1 MNPAKLA
8 RLREIE
14 QIYNFDDV
22 SQAESVNMLGNQNNP
37 YPLNN
42 PNLISALGKPPLN
55 YGSSGGYSKRNILAS
70 ERSSVYGAKSNSAQ
84 RKIIQQDLDNT

>member
-14 QIYNFDDV
+14 QIYNFDEV
-22 SQAESVNMLGNQNNP
+22 SQVDSVNLIGNQNNP

-55 YGSSGGYSKRNILAS
+55 YISGAHSNYSKRNIIAAS
-70 ERSSVYGAKSNSAQ
+70 ERGSVFGAASNS
-84 RKIIQQDLDNT
+84 T